1 MYFFYLYHGKNML
14 HYTFANEMMLCVSYV
29 LDQNDDL
36 DFYYTNT
43 LKQHIASVQQRS
55 STY

>member
-14 HYTFANEMMLCVSYV
+14 HYTFANEMMWCVSYV

-36 DFYYTNT
+36 DR
-43 LKQHIASVQQRS
+43 QHQLSNNIVILI
-55 STY
+55 